1 MKFWL
6 DFLFKWNGFFSYY
19 APYNTSAKFIST
31 MNSIC
36 NNFVWLHFMKVLV
49 KQLLW
54 IFLKIIFI
62 ENAILT
68 RKKNLKKNDSLL
80 KTKPIDFKD
89 TTFTTCFKKL
99 FHFYCI
105 SFDHGKAIEKLAFS
119 FLNNCIYSFENAI
132 FKLIYQCA

>member
-1 MKFWL
+1 MERFFTL
-6 DFLFKWNGFFSYY
+6 CSLCMHPALF
-19 APYNTSAKFIST
+19 TSAKFIST
-31 MNSIC
+31 MKSIC

-49 KQLLW
+49 KQQLW
-54 IFLKIIFI
+54 FFLKIIFI

-80 KTKPIDFKD
+80 KTKPNDFKD
-89 TTFTTCFKKL
+89 KFTTCFKKI

-105 SFDHGKAIEKLAFS
+105 SFDHGKAIEKLTFC

-132 FKLIYQCA
+132 FKLIHQCA